1 MKFVHLV
8 RMLAVCGVLIP
19 FGTCPVYS
27 ADKTECLRYEFT
39 WNGSKAGHGDVT
51 TVQEAN
57 RTKVTAQAVSDGMV
71 KKIVELWTRIQAS
84 FLRSSF
90 TPESYNFHLKSNLS
104 HPEMVDLSFDH
115 SKSLV
120 QINKQKGS
128 ERESHAEKFS
138 GLYDPITAVF
148 LLRSKDLSK
157 PMYVDIFDGKD
168 KSRLFVTYD
177 GAEEITIRTGR
188 HSALRL
194 NLRLVKMTGD
204 HNEIGTGKLW
214 ISNDKRRVPLLLTSC
229 PIIGTIRMELVQ
241 AQL

>member
-1 MKFVHLV
+1 MKFVYLL
-8 RMLAVCGVLIP
+8 RILAMCVLLIP
-19 FGTCPVYS
+19 AGIYPVYS

-39 WNGSKAGHGDVT
+39 WNGSKAGHGDIT
-51 TVQEAN
+51 TVQEGN

-71 KKIVELWTRIQAS
+71 KKIVELWTQIQAS
-84 FLRSSF
+84 FVPSSHK
-90 TPESYNFHLKSNLS
+90 PERYNFHLKSSLS
-104 HPEMVDLSFDH
+104 RSETVDLLFDH

-120 QINKQKGS
+120 QVNKQKGS

-138 GLYDPITAVF
+138 GLYDPITAIF

-168 KSRLFVTYD
+168 KSRLFVNYD
-177 GAEEITIRTGR
+177 GSEEITIRTGR

-204 HNEIGTGKLW
+204 RDEIGTGKLW
-214 ISNDKRRVPLLLTSC
+214 ISNDKRRIPLLLTSC
-229 PIIGTIRMELVQ
+229 PIIGTVRMELVQ